1 MNAFTKKLL
10 TALYFKQ
17 YDNITDENIDWFYCF
32 LGFDLELAADVEQ
45 NIQNTSTLRQIIETT
60 AKEMEYI

>member
-1 MNAFTKKLL
+1 MNTFTKKLL

-17 YDNITDENIDWFYCF
+17 YDNITDENIDGFYCF